1 MSNAN
6 RLNRLCK
13 VPFSLAAGLLL
24 SAVSLA
30 SVAASCRFE
39 DGRFT
44 VLTGSYTPPVLESFT
59 LTGENSAVLC
69 FSRKVEFTLLE
80 YARAAPGEENQVQF
94 RAVQFGDTL
103 NTAADSTD
111 SPSDGAEV
119 SASDSADPEKAY
131 YRLIFPEPAR
141 IGSEYLLRGAV
152 KDAGKNTLEFSLAFI
167 GYNERV
173 SAAVFSEAGPVHS
186 LSSKNPEK
194 AKAEFIE
201 LYILEDGNIGGMV
214 IQSAHDG
221 ELADFVLPAA
231 EVKAGDYLTVHLR
244 VLGEKAVS
252 ETGTDLALSAT
263 VYSWP
268 ESRDIWNEKA
278 DNTKTRL
285 GADDVL
291 LLRERQGGKLIDAL
305 LYSPSDKSAWSKDLM
320 NAYAREA
327 FESGIWLGGTLPSC
341 ALRSDGV
348 TAVRTLSRLNVRQ
361 IAARFAQGQRP
372 PFTVSSAD
380 WKVLS
385 GKNGEK
391 ASPGR
396 PNVFAPA
403 AGK

>member
-1 MSNAN
+1 MSNKN
-6 RLNRLCK
+6 RLNRFCK

-59 LTGENSAVLC
+59 LTGENTAFLC
-69 FSRKVEFTLLE
+69 FSRKVEFTSLE
-80 YARAAPGEENQVQF
+80 YARAAPGEEPQFRDVQF
-94 RAVQFGDTL
+94 LDVPADTADVPAD
-103 NTAADSTD
+103 TAAGKTAD
-111 SPSDGAEV
+111 
-119 SASDSADPEKAY
+119 DSANRTAR
-131 YRLIFPEPAR
+131 YRLHFPEPAR

-252 ETGTDLALSAT
+252 ETGTDLALSST

-291 LLRERQGGKLIDAL
+291 LLRERQGGKLVDAL

-361 IAARFAQGQRP
+361 IAARFAQGERA
-372 PFTVSSAD
+372 PFAVSSAD

>member
-6 RLNRLCK
+6 RLNRFCK

-94 RAVQFGDTL
+94 RAVQFGDAL
-103 NTAADSTD
+103 NTAADSID

-173 SAAVFSEAGPVHS
+173 SAAIFSEAGPVHS

-221 ELADFVLPAA
+221 ELADFVLPAV

-252 ETGTDLALSAT
+252 ETGTDLALSST

-278 DNTKTRL
+278 DTAKTRL
-285 GADDVL
+285 GTDDVL
-291 LLRERQGGKLIDAL
+291 LLRERQGGKLVDAL

-361 IAARFAQGQRP
+361 IAARFAQGERA
-372 PFTVSSAD
+372 PFAVSSAD

>member
-1 MSNAN
+1 MSNKN
-6 RLNRLCK
+6 RFYK
-13 VPFSLAAGLLL
+13 APFSLAAGLLL

-44 VLTGSYTPPVLESFT
+44 VLTGTYTPPVLESFT

-69 FSRKVEFTLLE
+69 FSRKVEFTSLE
-80 YARAAPGEENQVQF
+80 YALTGTGEEGQAQF
-94 RAVQFGDTL
+94 RDVQFGD
-103 NTAADSTD
+103 AFDEPAS
-111 SPSDGAEV
+111 
-119 SASDSADPEKAY
+119 SAGSETVC

-152 KDAGKNTLEFSLAFI
+152 KDAGKNTLEFGLAFI

-173 SAAVFSEAGPVHS
+173 PAAVFSEIGPVHA
-186 LSSKNPEK
+186 LSSKDPKK

-201 LYILEDGNIGGMV
+201 LYILEDGNIGGMI
-214 IQSAHDG
+214 IQSAYDG

-252 ETGTDLALSAT
+252 ETGTNLALSTT

-278 DNTKTRL
+278 DNTKTRF

-291 LLRERQGGKLIDAL
+291 LLRERSGGRLADAL
-305 LYSPSDKSAWSKDLM
+305 LYSPSDKSTWSKELM

-327 FESGIWLGGTLPSC
+327 FESGIWLDGTLPSY
-341 ALRSDGV
+341 ALRCDGV
-348 TAVRTLSRLNVRQ
+348 TAVRTLNRLNVRQ
-361 IAARFAQGQRP
+361 IAARFAQGERA
-372 PFTVSSAD
+372 PFAVSSAD

-396 PNVFAPA
+396 PNVAPS
-403 AGK
+403 AGE

>member
-1 MSNAN
+1 MSNKNGFYKA
-6 RLNRLCK
+6 
-13 VPFSLAAGLLL
+13 PFSLAAGLLL

-44 VLTGSYTPPVLESFT
+44 VLTGTYTPPVLESFT

-69 FSRKVEFTLLE
+69 FSRKVEFTSLE
-80 YARAAPGEENQVQF
+80 YALTGTGEEGQAQF
-94 RAVQFGDTL
+94 RDVQFGD
-103 NTAADSTD
+103 AFDEPA
-111 SPSDGAEV
+111 PSAGSETV
-119 SASDSADPEKAY
+119 C

-167 GYNERV
+167 GYNKRV
-173 SAAVFSEAGPVHS
+173 PAAVFSEIGPVHA
-186 LSSKNPEK
+186 LSSKNPKK

-201 LYILEDGNIGGMV
+201 LYILEDGNIGGMI
-214 IQSAHDG
+214 IQSAYDG

-252 ETGTDLALSAT
+252 ETGTNLALSTT

-291 LLRERQGGKLIDAL
+291 LLRERSGGRLADAL
-305 LYSPSDKSAWSKDLM
+305 LYSPSDKSTWSKELM

-327 FESGIWLGGTLPSC
+327 FESGIWLDGTLPSY
-341 ALRSDGV
+341 ALRCDGV

-361 IAARFAQGQRP
+361 IAARFAQGQHA
-372 PFTVSSAD
+372 PFAVSGAD

-396 PNVFAPA
+396 PNVAPS
-403 AGK
+403 AGE

>member
-1 MSNAN
+1 
-6 RLNRLCK
+6 
-13 VPFSLAAGLLL
+13 
-24 SAVSLA
+24 
-30 SVAASCRFE
+30 
-39 DGRFT
+39 
-44 VLTGSYTPPVLESFT
+44 
-59 LTGENSAVLC
+59 
-69 FSRKVEFTLLE
+69 
-80 YARAAPGEENQVQF
+80 
-94 RAVQFGDTL
+94 
-103 NTAADSTD
+103 
-111 SPSDGAEV
+111 
-119 SASDSADPEKAY
+119 
-131 YRLIFPEPAR
+131 
-141 IGSEYLLRGAV
+141 
-152 KDAGKNTLEFSLAFI
+152 
-167 GYNERV
+167 
-173 SAAVFSEAGPVHS
+173 
-186 LSSKNPEK
+186 
-194 AKAEFIE
+194 
-201 LYILEDGNIGGMV
+201 
-214 IQSAHDG
+214 
-221 ELADFVLPAA
+221 
-231 EVKAGDYLTVHLR
+231 LR

-291 LLRERQGGKLIDAL
+291 LLRERQGGKLVDAL

-372 PFTVSSAD
+372 PFAVSSAD

>member
-94 RAVQFGDTL
+94 RAVQFGDAL

-141 IGSEYLLRGAV
+141 IGS
-152 KDAGKNTLEFSLAFI
+152 
-167 GYNERV
+167 
-173 SAAVFSEAGPVHS
+173 
-186 LSSKNPEK
+186 
-194 AKAEFIE
+194 
-201 LYILEDGNIGGMV
+201 
-214 IQSAHDG
+214 
-221 ELADFVLPAA
+221 
-231 EVKAGDYLTVHLR
+231 
-244 VLGEKAVS
+244 
-252 ETGTDLALSAT
+252 
-263 VYSWP
+263 
-268 ESRDIWNEKA
+268 
-278 DNTKTRL
+278 
-285 GADDVL
+285 
-291 LLRERQGGKLIDAL
+291 
-305 LYSPSDKSAWSKDLM
+305 
-320 NAYAREA
+320 
-327 FESGIWLGGTLPSC
+327 
-341 ALRSDGV
+341 
-348 TAVRTLSRLNVRQ
+348 
-361 IAARFAQGQRP
+361 
-372 PFTVSSAD
+372 
-380 WKVLS
+380 
-385 GKNGEK
+385 
-391 ASPGR
+391 
-396 PNVFAPA
+396 
-403 AGK
+403 